1 MVTDIQVR
9 KLKKYLSQ
17 GKTLEVAAARAGM
30 DEKTGRKYRDNGKL
44 PSEISAERVREWRTR
59 KDPFE
64 GIWPEVLQFLET
76 NEGLEAKTLFTH
88 FQRIYPGSFGDGQ
101 LRTFQRRVKTWR
113 CTEGPGREVYF
124 PQVHVPA
131 RLSQSDFTDMSQLQ
145 ISIGGQPFDHLIYH
159 FVLTYSNWETGT
171 ICFSESFESLS
182 EGLQKS
188 LWKLGGVP
196 EQHQTDRLSAAV
208 NKPDNPEE
216 FTRGYQGLLAHYKLQ
231 GRKIN
236 SSSPHENGDI
246 EQRHHRFKKAV
257 DQALMLRG
265 NRDFTTR
272 KEYELFL
279 QKLFAQLNCNRQ
291 ERFQEEQ
298 SMLRPLPSG
307 KLDTCTRFEVRV
319 GPSSTI
325 RVKLILPQKSGVTVK
340 PLFYRPTT
348 PTHIEQEPYIR
359 L

>member
-236 SSSPHENGDI
+236 SSSPTKMVTLSSAI
-246 EQRHHRFKKAV
+246 IV
-257 DQALMLRG
+257 S
-265 NRDFTTR
+265 R
-272 KEYELFL
+272 K
-279 QKLFAQLNCNRQ
+279 
-291 ERFQEEQ
+291 
-298 SMLRPLPSG
+298 P
-307 KLDTCTRFEVRV
+307 
-319 GPSSTI
+319 
-325 RVKLILPQKSGVTVK
+325 
-340 PLFYRPTT
+340 
-348 PTHIEQEPYIR
+348 
-359 L
+359 